1 MSNCRHETRIGEDE
15 TGTVNAKNRDS
26 LVNNMNEVQWS
37 TRALRQVR
45 KLPDLDRQQIIEA
58 AADLENMPNCQ
69 QVKALKKHHYGYRRR
84 VGHYRILFDWNSTVH
99 IVSIEEVRK
108 RNEHTY

>member
-1 MSNCRHETRIGEDE
+1 
-15 TGTVNAKNRDS
+15 
-26 LVNNMNEVQWS
+26 MNKVQWA

-45 KLPDLDRQQIIEA
+45 KLPDSDRRQISEA
-58 AADLENMPNCQ
+58 AADLQNMPNCQ
-69 QVKALKKHHYGYRRR
+69 QVKALQNHRYGYRRR
-84 VGHYRILFDWNSTVH
+84 VGNYRILFDWDGIVR

>member
-1 MSNCRHETRIGEDE
+1 
-15 TGTVNAKNRDS
+15 
-26 LVNNMNEVQWS
+26 MNEIQWS

-45 KLPDLDRQQIIEA
+45 KLPDSDQRKISEA
-58 AADLENMPNCQ
+58 AADLENMPNCT
-69 QVKALKKHHYGYRRR
+69 QVKALQNHSYGYRRR
-84 VGHYRILFDWNSTVH
+84 VGKYRILFNWEDTIR